1 MFKELEKVQARFETI
16 NRDLQSP
23 DIIKDQNRYKKLMK
37 EHSDIEE
44 IIETY
49 QQYKKVEADIASHQQ
64 MLKEESDEDLLT
76 LIKEELPSL
85 QKSLE
90 NLTQKLKRLLLP
102 KDPRDNKNVV
112 LEIRAG
118 AGGDEAS
125 LFVEDLFRAYSLYST
140 EQKWQLELLSTSL
153 GNAGGYKEIIAMISG
168 HNVYSKL
175 KYESGVHRVQ
185 RVPKTESQGRIHT
198 STVTV
203 AIMAEADE
211 IEVHIETSDI
221 RIDVYRSS
229 GSGGQHVNTTDS
241 AVRITHLPTGITVSC
256 QDEKSQLKNKNKAMK
271 VLRARL
277 LDLEQ
282 TKAQKEASDQRL
294 LQIGTGDRSERI
306 RTYNFP
312 QSRVTDHRIGFTT
325 HTLSQIMDGNMQ
337 ELIEAVQAYFQVQ
350 QLKAST

>member
-1 MFKELEKVQARFETI
+1 MFKELEEVQARFETI
-16 NRDLQSP
+16 NRDLQNP
-23 DIIKDQNRYKKLMK
+23 DIIKDQNQYKKLMK

-44 IIETY
+44 IIQTY
-49 QQYKKVEADIASHQQ
+49 QQYKKIQEDIASHNQ
-64 MLKEESDEDLLT
+64 MLKEESDEDLLK

-85 QKSLE
+85 QESLE
-90 NLTQKLKRLLLP
+90 TLTQKLKLLLLP
-102 KDPRDNKNVV
+102 KDPRDNKNVI

-125 LFVEDLFRAYSLYST
+125 LFVEDLFRAYSLYSA
-140 EQKWQLELLSTSL
+140 EQKWKLELLSTSQ

-211 IEVHIETSDI
+211 IEVHIDTSDI

-282 TKAQKEASDQRL
+282 TKAQKQASDQRL

-325 HTLSQIMDGNMQ
+325 HTLFQIMDGHMT
-337 ELIEAVQAYFQVQ
+337 EIIEAVQAYFQVQ
-350 QLKAST
+350 QLKAKP